1 MRRFEYFVKHFFF
14 FVFFVSLCICMRC
27 SARGRTIAKR
37 HWADKGYLLLTMAES
52 DCTPRRATDRNVS

>member
-14 FVFFVSLCICMRC
+14 FVFFASLGIYMRR

-37 HWADKGYLLLTMAES
+37 QWADKGYLLLMMAES
-52 DCTPRRATDRNVS
+52 DCTPRRATDRKVS